1 MICLNELNDLK
12 CTKREILEPLL
23 IALAPFAPFL
33 TEELWLALGNSGSI
47 HQAKYPTVEEK
58 YLVESS
64 YNYPVSINGKTR
76 AEIAL
81 ALDLDEAAV
90 RAIVLTNET
99 VLKWTNGAEPKKFI
113 FVKGRIINVVV

>member
-33 TEELWLALGNSGSI
+33 TEELWQALGNSGSI
-47 HQAKYPTVEEK
+47 HQAKYPAIEEK
-58 YLVESS
+58 YLVESAFT
-64 YNYPVSINGKTR
+64 YPVSINGKVR
-76 AEIAL
+76 AEIPL
-81 ALDLDEAAV
+81 ALDLDETAVKAAV
-90 RAIVLTNET
+90 LSNET
-99 VLKWTNGAEPKKFI
+99 IQKWTNGAEPKKFI